1 MARPDLIAGDGSAA
15 RDQTPLA
22 FQKAF
27 AARWA
32 TAAADR
38 TIRTLEG
45 RRRNAACP
53 ATECVRGA
61 PHLPRREPRPPAGQ
75 RIGHHE
81 TAITASTRRL
91 QPDRRPVRGHRNT
104 DLDRRLPLRE
114 PLRGD
119 HAPAGAPHPCGHGI
133 PGNSAGYVRPSL
145 VRPAPCTFRQGRKER
160 TEYENSCA
168 SGRGLAG
175 SAA

>member
-1 MARPDLIAGDGSAA
+1 MARPDLIAGDVSAA

-22 FQKAF
+22 IQEAF

-38 TIRTLEG
+38 AIRTLES

-53 ATECVRGA
+53 ATECLRGA
-61 PHLPRREPRPPAGQ
+61 RHRPRREPRPPAGR

-104 DLDRRLPLRE
+104 PSPLRTRHPRQQCGVRAAE
-114 PLRGD
+114 PRS
-119 HAPAGAPHPCGHGI
+119 PCSVHLS
-133 PGNSAGYVRPSL
+133 PG
-145 VRPAPCTFRQGRKER
+145 
-160 TEYENSCA
+160 
-168 SGRGLAG
+168 
-175 SAA
+175 